1 MYFIGI
7 DLGTSGLR
15 AILVD
20 QFSNFIASSESK
32 YEVSNP
38 NPGWSEQDP
47 EDWIKACKLV
57 FKELQTN
64 FPNEISKLQSIGVAG
79 HMHGAVLLDKLQKP
93 IRPCILWNDTRSHLS
108 LIHI

>member
-20 QFSNFIASSESK
+20 QYGSFVASSEAK
-32 YEVSNP
+32 YTVTNK

-64 FPNEISKLQSIGVAG
+64 FPNEISKLRSIGVAG
-79 HMHGAVLLDKLQKP
+79 HMHGRFYWINYKNQFDPAYFGMILDL
-93 IRPCILWNDTRSHLS
+93 T
-108 LIHI
+108 

>member
-20 QFSNFIASSESK
+20 QYGSFVASSEAK
-32 YEVSNP
+32 YKVTNK

-47 EDWIKACKLV
+47 EDWIIDSISENLEDDEQLV
-57 FKELQTN
+57 
-64 FPNEISKLQSIGVAG
+64 SINIVA
-79 HMHGAVLLDKLQKP
+79 
-93 IRPCILWNDTRSHLS
+93 S
-108 LIHI
+108 